1 MLQKNVG
8 ACFCAAEKIQYCQKQ
23 LSCLALLLLTF
34 YLDEMV
40 WNKWCKKENK
50 YDIPVK
56 HFISKQKHCDSGD
69 NSSFIFLYLFW
80 WSVLFC
86 FVFDKKVCM
95 RYDIYHAGIW
105 QFALK
110 VCVCF
115 FWSFLTAVCHVSVQT
130 LLRLFLNLVLS
141 GREFSENQGGE
152 ITASLYC

>member
-1 MLQKNVG
+1 MLGLVFVLQKKYNIV
-8 ACFCAAEKIQYCQKQ
+8 KNN
-23 LSCLALLLLTF
+23 CLALLCFCWLF
-34 YLDEMV
+34 IWM
-40 WNKWCKKENK
+40 KWYEINGAKKKTK

-130 LLRLFLNLVLS
+130 LLRLFLNLVFS